1 MAKKSNV
8 SFQKSIFNLLE
19 ELTGNSNV
27 LTSPYVFLKHFNGD
41 HAKTMFF
48 SQLLYWC
55 DKGNRSDGWFYKSY
69 DEWEEELFLTPYQI
83 RKYTKE
89 LKQEG
94 LIQTK
99 IKKANN
105 KTTVHYFVCRE
116 ALFHWVVKNFNISG
130 SEKISQPI
138 TETTTEITNKV
149 RNKGIFKENS
159 MHFSTFTAKY
169 FDEIENPD
177 EIIPAVEY
185 YLERYEGY
193 MGQHHPA
200 LKVKQWQT
208 VVSNILALDEPEQIG
223 LEDIEIIID
232 KHFVTE
238 YENCDYNILHF
249 VNGDII
255 KHRFFEEC
263 L

>member
-1 MAKKSNV
+1 MAKNSNV

-27 LTSPYVFLKHFNGD
+27 LTSPYAFLKHFNGD
-41 HAKTMFF
+41 HAKAMFF

-55 DKGNRSDGWFYKSY
+55 DKSNRPDGWFYKSY

-105 KTTVHYFVCRE
+105 KTTVHYLVCRE

-138 TETTTEITNKV
+138 TETTTEITEKV
-149 RNKGIFKENS
+149 NKGNFKEIS
-159 MHFSTFTAKY
+159 MYFSTFTARH

-185 YLERYEGY
+185 YLERYEEYTGE
-193 MGQHHPA
+193 GHPA
-200 LKVKQWQT
+200 LKVRQWQT
-208 VVSNILALDEPEQIG
+208 VINNILALDEPEQIG
-223 LEDIEIIID
+223 LEEIEIIID

-249 VNGDII
+249 VSGDII
-255 KHRFFEEC
+255 KHRFYEEC
-263 L
+263 Y

>member
-27 LTSPYVFLKHFNGD
+27 LTSPHIFLKHFKGD

-105 KTTVHYFVCRE
+105 KTTVHYLVCRE

-177 EIIPAVEY
+177 IIPAVEH
-185 YLERYEGY
+185 YLERYEEYTGEY
-193 MGQHHPA
+193 HPA

-208 VVSNILALDEPEQIG
+208 VINNILALDEPEQIG
-223 LEDIEIIID
+223 LEEIETIID

-249 VNGDII
+249 VSGDII
-255 KHRFFEEC
+255 KHRFYEEC
-263 L
+263 Y